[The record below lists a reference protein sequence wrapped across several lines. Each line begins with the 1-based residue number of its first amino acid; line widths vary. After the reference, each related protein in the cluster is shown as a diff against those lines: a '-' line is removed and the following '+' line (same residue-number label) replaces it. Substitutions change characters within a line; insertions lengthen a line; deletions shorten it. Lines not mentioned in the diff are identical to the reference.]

1 MKNDNLAK
9 PNCRF
14 PPNQVLAGQFKRYAD
29 TLSPVYSLHAAP
41 RHLPSRQRQQR
52 RDKRGM
58 RMVDGSVRNEDAREE
73 RELARPRKEEGGH
86 DGLAFPKGMGRER
99 ERGEGWRQARVC
111 PSSLRSCD

>member
-9 PNCRF
+9 PNRRF

-29 TLSPVYSLHAAP
+29 MLSPIYSLHAAP

-58 RMVDGSVRNEDAREE
+58 RMVDGSVRNKDARGE
-73 RELARPRKEEGGH
+73 RELARPRKEEDGH

-99 ERGEGWRQARVC
+99 ERGEGQRQARVC
-111 PSSLRSCD
+111 PSSLRS